1 MAGRTQF
8 VRALAHQGHPD
19 IDRKNITFTQ
29 VHPNGKQWD
38 ELGKE
43 YHNNLRRQR
52 PASLPMMGRT
62 HSGARIGGMEP
73 IKVGMRGEAGQSV
86 VMKLGQDRAHT
97 KEITDNGER
106 AGL

>member
-1 MAGRTQF
+1 
-8 VRALAHQGHPD
+8 
-19 IDRKNITFTQ
+19 
-29 VHPNGKQWD
+29 
-38 ELGKE
+38 
-43 YHNNLRRQR
+43 
-52 PASLPMMGRT
+52 MMGRT

-86 VMKLGQDRAHT
+86 VMKLGQDRSHT